1 MESRPGACCRPVR
14 HRPLEPQPGERR
26 AVARVVDP
34 ELPVVV
40 DHVPLEAHP
49 VAGAQAVDEVAG
61 IGGHVHGQRH
71 DGERDGRVEERP
83 PLASPG
89 DREGGEDADQRG
101 CRLPLDRDGGAEQ
114 RAGRHQPPAE
124 LGALVPV
131 EVHGDAQGGADQ
143 QRREEAVE
151 DGGAALHDQEAV
163 GGDEDRGQAG
173 PPHGVEE
180 ATHQEPGQ
188 GDRDHPGR
196 RPRPTASRWGRH
208 PRARSRRDGPL
219 RQGRVLEVGGERPV
233 EVLAGGRDVVR
244 LVPREPFVRARAA
257 ALGEGRRAR

>member
-1 MESRPGACCRPVR
+1 M
-14 HRPLEPQPGERR
+14 
-26 AVARVVDP
+26 
-34 ELPVVV
+34 
-40 DHVPLEAHP
+40 
-49 VAGAQAVDEVAG
+49 
-61 IGGHVHGQRH
+61 
-71 DGERDGRVEERP
+71 
-83 PLASPG
+83 ASPG

-143 QRREEAVE
+143 QGREEAVE

-196 RPRPTASRWGRH
+196 RPRPASSRWGRH
-208 PRARSRRDGPL
+208 PGARSPPRWPTSPGAGARSWRRTSRRGTRG
-219 RQGRVLEVGGERPV
+219 RQGRSTTRPRRTLRARPSRSTRGRAPSTVSTASRTPCHQRQGRGGELLFTLCDDRNLRGPHTV
-233 EVLAGGRDVVR
+233 VLTVC
-244 LVPREPFVRARAA
+244 
-257 ALGEGRRAR
+257 GRRGLSVAHPHTT